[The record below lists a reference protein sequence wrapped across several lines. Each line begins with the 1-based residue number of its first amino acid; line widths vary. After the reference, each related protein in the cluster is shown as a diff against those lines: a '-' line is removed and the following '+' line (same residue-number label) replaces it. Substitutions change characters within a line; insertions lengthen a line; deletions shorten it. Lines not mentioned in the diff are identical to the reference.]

1 MDIGRYANGYWVK
14 DRMIVYFGIG
24 TNFGD
29 REANLR
35 TALQLLHERVGEC
48 LACSLIYRSAP
59 QGFVSE
65 NEFANM
71 VVVCKTDQSPE
82 DILRITQ
89 QIEREMGRTEKSV
102 NGIYHDR
109 VIDIDLL
116 KALTPSNSPFKGEN
130 LMEGEDVVC
139 KSETLTLPHPR
150 MQERDFVMIPL
161 REVEAILN

>member
-1 MDIGRYANGYWVK
+1 MVI
-14 DRMIVYFGIG
+14 FLGIG
-24 TNFGD
+24 TNLGD

-48 LACSLIYRSAP
+48 LACSSIYRSAP

-71 VVVCKTDQSPE
+71 VVVCKTDHSPE

-102 NGIYHDR
+102 NGVYHDR

-116 KALTPSNSPFKGEN
+116 KAMTPSNSPFKGEN
-130 LMEGEDVVC
+130 YAEGEEVVC
-139 KSETLTLPHPR
+139 CTETLTLPHPR
-150 MQERDFVMIPL
+150 MHERDFVMIPL
-161 REVEAILN
+161 REVETILKSLVSNL

>member
-1 MDIGRYANGYWVK
+1 MVI
-14 DRMIVYFGIG
+14 FLGIG
-24 TNFGD
+24 TNLGD

-48 LACSLIYRSAP
+48 LACSSIYRSAP

-65 NEFANM
+65 NEFANV
-71 VVVCKTDQSPE
+71 VVVCKTDHSPE

-102 NGIYHDR
+102 NGVYHDR

-116 KALTPSNSPFKGEN
+116 RALTPSNSPFKREN
-130 LMEGEDVVC
+130 YTEGEEVVC
-139 KSETLTLPHPR
+139 CTDTLTLPHPR
-150 MQERDFVMIPL
+150 MHERDFVMIPL
-161 REVEAILN
+161 REVETILKSLVSNL

>member
-1 MDIGRYANGYWVK
+1 MLI
-14 DRMIVYFGIG
+14 YFGIG
-24 TNFGD
+24 TNLGD

-48 LACSLIYRSAP
+48 IACSSIYRSAP

-71 VVVCKTDQSPE
+71 VVVCRTDYSPE
-82 DILRITQ
+82 EVLLITQ

-102 NGIYHDR
+102 NGVYHDR

-116 KALTPSNSPFKGEN
+116 QAGIGSRESGSGNQESGIQTQVE
-130 LMEGEDVVC
+130 C
-139 KSETLTLPHPR
+139 KTDTLTLPHPR
-150 MQERDFVMIPL
+150 MHERDFVLIPL
-161 REVEAILN
+161 REVEAILQSLTYNL